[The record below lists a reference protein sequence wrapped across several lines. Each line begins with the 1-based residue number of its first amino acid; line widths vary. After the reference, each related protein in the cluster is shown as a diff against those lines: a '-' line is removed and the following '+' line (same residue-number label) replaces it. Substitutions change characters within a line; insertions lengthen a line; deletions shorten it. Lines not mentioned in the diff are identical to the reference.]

1 MNIRIPFAA
10 LSTAVLWPLPVFSS
24 TLEEE
29 LSWVQAES
37 IVFSASR
44 HEQRVS
50 DTAAAVYVLGN
61 EEIKRSGVTSIPEAL
76 RLVPG
81 LQVARLNSNS
91 WAISSRGFNRTDSNK
106 LLVMIDGRTVYH
118 PVFSGTL
125 WRTKDVMLE
134 DVERIEVIR
143 GPGAT
148 MWGSNAVNG
157 VINVITKQAKDTR
170 GLLVAAGGGTE
181 ERGFGAMRYGGKIDE
196 AIDYRAY
203 IKYMQRDKFRSVSGE
218 DSNDEW
224 ENVQGGFRVDAQ
236 LTEQDAVTLQGDIYH
251 GKAGSFRST
260 VSPTLVAPA
269 LADIG
274 EDYSG
279 GNVLGRWTHTL
290 SPTAGFRLQLYYD
303 RTENKTSYS
312 ALDDAINTL
321 VDTYDLDFQNH
332 FGLFS
337 WQQINWG
344 LGVRYVRAE
353 NDNAVNFSFMPPN
366 REFVLYSG
374 FIQDELTLV
383 PDTLKFIIGSK
394 FEHNDFSGFEFQP
407 SAKLIVTPDNKQTL
421 WASVSRAVRIPNRI
435 DHDLDAIYLNQ
446 LGAGAYVSGQ
456 GNSDFDSERLIAYEL
471 GYRIQPSNNLS
482 FDIAAFY
489 NDYDKLTS
497 TEVGAPSLQMTPTPH
512 VIFPLYPGNN
522 VTGETYGVE
531 LVAQWQ
537 AMDWWRLQGNYSYLQ
552 MQLHTR
558 DISTDPT
565 PDTAEGDAPHHQF
578 GLRSSM
584 DLPENLKLDATVR
597 YVDNL
602 PNQDIASY
610 TELDL
615 RLAWEPSKNFELSV
629 VGQNLLDSQ
638 HAEFGNAAVA
648 GAAEVQRGVYGKI
661 VFSY

>member
-1 MNIRIPFAA
+1 MNFRIPFAI
-10 LSTAVLWPLPVFSS
+10 STGVLWSIPVFSS
-24 TLEEE
+24 TLEDE
-29 LSWVQAES
+29 LNWVQAES

-44 HEQRVS
+44 LEQRVS
-50 DTAAAVYVLGN
+50 DTAAAVYVLSN
-61 EEIKRSGVTSIPEAL
+61 EEIKRSGATSIPEAL
-76 RLVPG
+76 RWVPG
-81 LQVARLNSNS
+81 LQVARVNSNT

-134 DVERIEVIR
+134 DVDRIEVIR

-157 VINVITKQAKDTR
+157 VINVITKKAKDTQ
-170 GLLVAAGGGTE
+170 GLLIAAGGGSE
-181 ERGFGAMRYGGKIDE
+181 ERGFVSMRYGGQIDQTV
-196 AIDYRAY
+196 DYRAY
-203 IKYMQRDKFRSVSGE
+203 VKYLQRDQFRSDSGK
-218 DSNDEW
+218 DTNDEW
-224 ENVQGGFRVDAQ
+224 ENIQGGFRVDAQ
-236 LTEQDAVTLQGDIYH
+236 LTERDTVTLQGDIYH
-251 GKAGSFRST
+251 GVAGSFANN
-260 VSPTLVAPA
+260 VSPTLTAPVMA
-269 LADIG
+269 NIG

-279 GNVLGRWTHTL
+279 GNVLGRWKHTL
-290 SPTAGFRLQLYYD
+290 SPTAGIRLQLYYD
-303 RTENKTSYS
+303 RTEDKTSYPAIGDS
-312 ALDDAINTL
+312 INTL

-332 FGLFS
+332 FQLVS

-344 LGVRYVRAE
+344 VGFRYVRAE
-353 NDNAVNFSFMPPN
+353 DHNAVNFSFAPAN
-366 REFVLYSG
+366 REFVLYNG
-374 FIQDELTLV
+374 FVQDELTLV

-407 SAKLIVTPDNKQTL
+407 NARLIFTPDTKQTL

-435 DHDLDAIYLNQ
+435 DHDLSDIYLSQ
-446 LGAGAYVSGQ
+446 LGAGVYVSGQ
-456 GNSDFDSERLIAYEL
+456 GRSDFDSEQLIAYEM
-471 GYRIQPSNNLS
+471 GYRFQPTNNVS

-497 TEVGAPSLQMTPTPH
+497 TEVGSASLDPTPVPH
-512 VIFPLYPGNN
+512 LKVPFYPGNN

-537 AMDWWRLQGNYSYLQ
+537 ALDWWRLQGNYSYLQ

-558 DISTDPT
+558 DISTDPN
-565 PDTAEGDAPHHQF
+565 PDAAEGDSPHHQF
-578 GLRSSM
+578 SLRSSM
-584 DLPENLKLDATVR
+584 DVMENLEFDAMVR

-602 PNQDIASY
+602 PNQNIASY

-629 VGQNLLDSQ
+629 VGQNLLDSH

-648 GAAEVQRGVYGKI
+648 GSAEVQRGIYGKI
-661 VFSY
+661 VFKY

>member
-1 MNIRIPFAA
+1 M
-10 LSTAVLWPLPVFSS
+10 LPLPAFSS
-24 TLEEE
+24 ALEEE

-44 HEQRVS
+44 REQRVS

-61 EEIKRSGVTSIPEAL
+61 EEIKRSGATSVPEAL

-81 LQVARLNSNS
+81 LQVARLNSNT

-134 DVERIEVIR
+134 DVDRIEVIR

-157 VINVITKQAKDTR
+157 VINVITKQAKDTQ
-170 GLLVAAGGGTE
+170 GLLVTAGGGSE
-181 ERGFGAMRYGGKIDE
+181 ERGFGSMRYGGKIDE
-196 AIDYRAY
+196 HIDYRTYVKY
-203 IKYMQRDKFRSVSGE
+203 IQRDKFRSVSGK
-218 DSNDEW
+218 DTNDEW
-224 ENVQGGFRVDAQ
+224 ENVQGGFRVDAR

-251 GKAGSFRST
+251 GKAGSFRSI
-260 VSPTLVAPA
+260 VSPTLTAPVMA
-269 LADIG
+269 NIG

-279 GNVLGRWTHTL
+279 GNVLGKWTHTL
-290 SPTAGFRLQLYYD
+290 SPTAGFRLQMYYD
-303 RTENKTSYS
+303 RTENKTSFS
-312 ALDDAINTL
+312 AIDDAINTL

-332 FGLFS
+332 FELSS
-337 WQQINWG
+337 WQHVNWG
-344 LGVRYVRAE
+344 IGWRYVRAE
-353 NDNAVNFSFMPPN
+353 DHNAVNFSFTPPN
-366 REFVLYSG
+366 REFVLYNG
-374 FIQDELTLV
+374 FIQDELTLL
-383 PDTLKFIIGSK
+383 PDRLKFIIGSK

-407 SAKLIVTPDNKQTL
+407 NARLIVTPDNKQTL

-435 DHDLDAIYLNQ
+435 DHDLEAIYLGQ
-446 LGAGAYVSGQ
+446 TGPAYIVGR
-456 GNSDFDSERLIAYEL
+456 GNSNFDSEQLIAYEI
-471 GYRIQPSNNLS
+471 GYRLQPNDNVS

-497 TEVGAPSLQMTPTPH
+497 TEVGAAYLSTTPTPH
-512 VIFPLYPGNN
+512 LVVPFYPGNN
-522 VTGETYGVE
+522 VSGETYGVE

-537 AMDWWRLQGNYSYLQ
+537 ALEWWRLQGTYSFLQ

-558 DISTDPT
+558 DISTDPN
-565 PDTAEGDAPHHQF
+565 PDAAEGDSPHHQF
-578 GLRSSM
+578 VLRSSM
-584 DLPENLKLDATVR
+584 DLPENLKLDTTVR

-602 PNQDIASY
+602 PNQNIPGY

-615 RLAWEPSKNFELSV
+615 RLAWEPSKNFEFSV
-629 VGQNLLDSQ
+629 VGQNLLDS
-638 HAEFGNAAVA
+638 HHPEFGNAAVA

-661 VFSY
+661 AFSY